1 MVNAPQLPLAVLV
14 PVIQARWSTRR
25 TQDRQLS
32 DQAEWPRPRANVDG
46 NIAVAV
52 AVAVVATG
60 TLALVFHGGP
70 LCWAL
75 PSLSPC
81 TTGTCA
87 RMRSFQARTVS
98 PSWQWEIADG

>member
-1 MVNAPQLPLAVLV
+1 MVNAPQLPVLRLV

-25 TQDRQLS
+25 TQDRHLS
-32 DQAEWPRPRANVDG
+32 DQAEWPRPRANLNVDG

-52 AVAVVATG
+52 AVVA

-75 PSLSPC
+75 PSLGPC
-81 TTGTCA
+81 TTCA

-98 PSWQWEIADG
+98 PSWQREIADG